1 MKMNP
6 KSYQSES
13 GFTVVEMIVVI
24 VIVGLLA
31 GLVALSWN
39 NWRTSAAQ
47 KAVKSDLKLAS
58 VAMENAKN
66 FGTGYPTS
74 LPATYEQGKDVT
86 VTYMSGSATS
96 YCIRGVSTIVASV
109 SYIINSANGSEPVV
123 GACP

>member
-1 MKMNP
+1 MKINA

-13 GFTVVEMIVVI
+13 GFTVIEMIVVI

-31 GLVALSWN
+31 GLVGLSWN
-39 NWRTSAAQ
+39 SWRTSAAQ

-74 LPATYEQGKDVT
+74 LPATYKPGKDVT
-86 VTYMSGSATS
+86 VTYMSGSAAS

-109 SYIINSANGSEPVV
+109 SYIINSANSSEPVA

>member
-1 MKMNP
+1 MKINA

-13 GFTVVEMIVVI
+13 GFTVIEMIVVI

-31 GLVALSWN
+31 GLVGLSWN
-39 NWRTSAAQ
+39 SWRTSAAQ

-74 LPATYEQGKDVT
+74 LPATYKL
-86 VTYMSGSATS
+86 SL
-96 YCIRGVSTIVASV
+96 IHI
-109 SYIINSANGSEPVV
+109 
-123 GACP
+123 